1 MTSSEIITKYNSAAL
16 AYIGDAVYELLVRK
30 YALGKSLDN
39 GSMHRLAKE
48 YVSAGAQCRILAG
61 IQPLLTETESDIVR
75 RGRNCKPKSRP
86 KNADI
91 AQYHSATGFEAL
103 WGYLFLLEDY
113 ARIEQLFN
121 IILKIK

>member
-1 MTSSEIITKYNSAAL
+1 MTSSQIIANYNSAAL

-30 YALGKSLDN
+30 YALSQTGTN
-39 GSMHRLAKE
+39 GNMHKLTKE
-48 YVSAGAQCRILAG
+48 FVSAAAQYEILKKLE
-61 IQPLLTETESDIVR
+61 PLLSETEADIVR
-75 RGRNCKPKSRP
+75 RGRNCKPKSHP

-113 ARIEQLFN
+113 ARIGQLFN
-121 IILKIK
+121 IILKNK